1 VSDTDC
7 LFCKFASGAIPVDK
21 LHDDDLCFALR
32 DIEPK
37 APVHLLV
44 ISKEHVESAQTVGAE
59 HGALL
64 ARMLQVAEGV
74 AKSAGVAES
83 GYRLV
88 FNVGPDSGR
97 TIFHLH
103 MHVLGGHALGAMASQ
118 WG

>member
-1 VSDTDC
+1 MNDTDC

-21 LHDDDLCFALR
+21 LHDDELVYALR

-44 ISKEHVESAQTVGAE
+44 IPKAHVVSAQEVNE
-59 HGALL
+59 DHGALL
-64 ARMLQVAEGV
+64 ARMLQVGESLAQAEGV
-74 AKSAGVAES
+74 SES

-103 MHVLGGHALGAMASQ
+103 LHVLGGRNLGGMVT
-118 WG
+118 

>member
-1 VSDTDC
+1 MSDTDC

-21 LHDDDLCFALR
+21 LHDDDLCYALR

-44 ISKEHVESAQTVGAE
+44 IPRAHIESAPHVVAE

-64 ARMLQVAEGV
+64 ARMLAVAEELAQREGI
-74 AKSAGVAES
+74 SDS

-103 MHVLGGHALGAMASQ
+103 MHVLGGRNLGGMVT
-118 WG
+118 

>member
-1 VSDTDC
+1 MAWMSDTDC

-21 LHDDDLCFALR
+21 LHDDELCYALR

-44 ISKEHVESAQTVGAE
+44 IPKAHVFSTQEVSEE
-59 HGALL
+59 HGGLL
-64 ARMLQVAEGV
+64 VRMFQVAERLAKQEGV
-74 AKSAGVAES
+74 SES

-103 MHVLGGHALGAMASQ
+103 LHVLGGRNLGGMVS
-118 WG
+118 

>member
-1 VSDTDC
+1 MSDASADC
-7 LFCKFASGAIPVDK
+7 LFCKFASGAIPVEK
-21 LHDDDLCFALR
+21 LHDDELCYALR

-37 APVHLLV
+37 ARVHLLV
-44 ISKEHVESAQTVGAE
+44 IPKAHIESAPFVASE

-64 ARMLQVAEGV
+64 ARMFEVAEQLAKRDGV
-74 AKSAGVAES
+74 SES

-103 MHVLGGHALGAMASQ
+103 MHVLGGQQLGGMVT
-118 WG
+118 

>member
-1 VSDTDC
+1 M
-7 LFCKFASGAIPVDK
+7 LY
-21 LHDDDLCFALR
+21 DDDLCFVLR

-44 ISKEHVESAQTVGAE
+44 ISKAHVESAADLNGAQSDLMGHMFE
-59 HGALL
+59 A
-64 ARMLQVAEGV
+64 ARNMAEAEGV
-74 AKSAGVAES
+74 LES

-103 MHVLGGHALGAMASQ
+103 MHVLAGHDLGPMARA
-118 WG
+118 

>member
-1 VSDTDC
+1 MGDTDC

-21 LHDDDLCFALR
+21 LHDDELCFAIR

-44 ISKEHVESAQTVGAE
+44 IPKQHIAAAPDVADE
-59 HGALL
+59 HGVLV
-64 ARMLQVAEGV
+64 ARMLQVAEQL
-74 AKSAGVAES
+74 AKREGIAGS

-103 MHVLGGHALGAMASQ
+103 LHVLGGRNLGGMVT
-118 WG
+118 

>member
-1 VSDTDC
+1 MSDTDC
-7 LFCKFASGAIPVDK
+7 LFCKFATGAIPVAK
-21 LHDDDLCFALR
+21 LHDDELVYALR

-44 ISKEHVESAQTVGAE
+44 IPKAHVVSAQEVNE
-59 HGALL
+59 DHGALL
-64 ARMLQVAEGV
+64 ARMLQVGESLAQAEGV
-74 AKSAGVAES
+74 SES

-103 MHVLGGHALGAMASQ
+103 LHVLGGRNLGGMVT
-118 WG
+118 